1 MTTREKIISYI
12 KKHPNAKSSDLV
24 GILGISRQT
33 TADHLKRLVNENI
46 IQKRGSTRNAT
57 YSFGAPK
64 KPAVINLDL
73 IKSNKDLHEDAVYDE
88 IEMRLHLKSILPKNV
103 RSIIYYAFSEMLNN
117 AIDHS
122 KSKKVKINF
131 QIEKGVV
138 KFIIRDSGIG
148 IFKNVQSTFG
158 LKNEYEGAEHL
169 FKGKQT
175 TMPSHHSGQGIFFT
189 SRIADRLNIRSHKL
203 LAAIDNEKNDVY
215 LKDDKSIQGTEVEF
229 KIKKGSKKNLQKLF
243 HEYANEDFEFD
254 RSEVKLRLHAERELI
269 SRSQARR
276 LVTGLE
282 KYKKITFDFQKIPG
296 IGQAFT
302 DEVFRVFRLHHP
314 DIKIEYIN
322 ANASIEFMIQRC
334 LKE

>member
-1 MTTREKIISYI
+1 MTTREKILSHI
-12 KKHPNAKSSDLV
+12 KKHPNTKTADLV
-24 GILGISRQT
+24 SILGISRQT

-46 IQKRGSTRNAT
+46 IQKKGSTRSAT
-57 YSFGAPK
+57 YSFGAAK
-64 KPAVINLDL
+64 VPAALNIDL
-73 IKSNKDLHEDAVYDE
+73 VKSNKDLHEDAVYDE
-88 IEMRLHLKSILPKNV
+88 IERRLHLKAVLPKNV
-103 RSIIYYAFSEMLNN
+103 RNIIYYAFSEMLNN

-122 KSKKVKINF
+122 RSIKVKINF
-131 QIEKGVV
+131 RVEKGIV
-138 KFIIRDSGIG
+138 KFTVRDFGIG
-148 IFKNVQSTFG
+148 IFKNVQTVFK

-175 TMPSHHSGQGIFFT
+175 TMPSQHSGQGIFFT
-189 SRIADRLNIRSHKL
+189 SRIADRLSLRSHKL

-215 LKDDKSIQGTEVEF
+215 LKEEKSIRGTEVEF
-229 KIKKGSKKNLQKLF
+229 KIKKGSKKDIQKLF

-282 KYKKITFDFQKIPG
+282 KYKKIIFDFQKIPG
-296 IGQAFT
+296 VGQAFT
-302 DEVFRVFRLHHP
+302 DEIFRVFRSRHP
-314 DIKIEYIN
+314 DTKIEYIN

-334 LKE
+334 LKG